1 MNPLRRLILVSGLT
15 QVALAVSGCA
25 SEPPVHQRTYTEKVS
40 TLLLSKDGKQLVI
53 LGAAHHYVF
62 DAPPDLVALT
72 QSPLKTRVEAR
83 IAPFTVTRDGTTQ
96 GDYSLHL
103 PASLTPEEVVMA
115 QAMGFKQVEGGAWQ
129 LDSHLRGTRYLV
141 GNATRDD
148 RIHETLQHT
157 YTVTVTVDE
166 TTGQRAA
173 EKASTPVKIGAEG
186 VLLVY
191 FAVLAPIIIPIVFL
205 SREKRSLAVPNAIG
219 GTAP

>member
-83 IAPFTVTRDGTTQ
+83 IAPVAARDGR
-96 GDYSLHL
+96 
-103 PASLTPEEVVMA
+103 
-115 QAMGFKQVEGGAWQ
+115 VEGGVVLITKPM
-129 LDSHLRGTRYLV
+129 LDR
-141 GNATRDD
+141 
-148 RIHETLQHT
+148 
-157 YTVTVTVDE
+157 
-166 TTGQRAA
+166 
-173 EKASTPVKIGAEG
+173 
-186 VLLVY
+186 
-191 FAVLAPIIIPIVFL
+191 L
-205 SREKRSLAVPNAIG
+205 S
-219 GTAP
+219 